1 MPEQHLSIKEI
12 IKIIPH
18 RYPFLLIDK
27 ITILEEGKK
36 ATGYKNVTMNENFF
50 QGHFP
55 GNPIMPGVLIAEHM
69 AQVGATM
76 ALKDPIREGKIVF
89 FAGIDKMRF
98 RRPVVPGDQIVTTA
112 EVLWTKKAIGKIKVV
127 SQVDGQEVASG
138 EIMFSFVDK
147 NATGGGASVHETA
160 TVHPSAKLAKG
171 VTVGPYAVVGPE
183 VEIDEGTQIGAHVT
197 INRWAKIGKNNK
209 IFQGASISAAPQDF
223 RYKGEKGLVEIGDNN
238 LIREFVTIH
247 LPTKEGGKTK
257 IGSNNFIMVHAHIP
271 HDCTVGNNCIIGGY
285 VGIGGHTVFEDHCV
299 IGGMAGIHQFVRI
312 GKNAMVGA
320 HSKVVQDVAPYMIVD
335 GNPSQIRA
343 VNIISLQRNN
353 FSNEAQAEV
362 KKAFKILYGSKTKF
376 DEALAEIKKKVRQLP
391 EIQHLVTF
399 LEEGTKR
406 GISKRTSPS
415 VAEFIEEDLV
425 LPDVPEIGI

>member
-1 MPEQHLSIKEI
+1 M
-12 IKIIPH
+12 
-18 RYPFLLIDK
+18 
-27 ITILEEGKK
+27 
-36 ATGYKNVTMNENFF
+36 
-50 QGHFP
+50 
-55 GNPIMPGVLIAEHM
+55 
-69 AQVGATM
+69 
-76 ALKDPIREGKIVF
+76 
-89 FAGIDKMRF
+89 
-98 RRPVVPGDQIVTTA
+98 
-112 EVLWTKKAIGKIKVV
+112 
-127 SQVDGQEVASG
+127 
-138 EIMFSFVDK
+138 
-147 NATGGGASVHETA
+147 
-160 TVHPSAKLAKG
+160 
-171 VTVGPYAVVGPE
+171 
-183 VEIDEGTQIGAHVT
+183 
-197 INRWAKIGKNNK
+197 
-209 IFQGASISAAPQDF
+209 
-223 RYKGEKGLVEIGDNN
+223 VEIGDNN

-247 LPTKEGGKTK
+247 LPTKVGGKTK
-257 IGSNNFIMVHAHIP
+257 IGNNNFIMVHAHIP

-285 VGIGGHTVFEDHCV
+285 VGIGGHTVFEDNCV

-320 HSKVVQDVAPYMIVD
+320 HSKVVQDVPPYMLVD

-376 DEALAEIKKKVRQLP
+376 DEALAEIKKKVRPLP
-391 EIQHLVTF
+391 EIQHLITF